1 MYEEPNA
8 VTVSSLYFPACAY
21 LHMHICKC
29 FSMSY
34 ISLLQFD
41 GPKPL
46 HIAALMGSVD
56 IMKILINECGCKAD
70 LRNEVC
76 SKSHLIMTCTYIVC
90 YGNVNHEQ
98 KDSWVYTC
106 SMFGTLTAIFIFIF
120 LGEIFAFSWCNHN
133 PQNSILYP

>member
-1 MYEEPNA
+1 
-8 VTVSSLYFPACAY
+8 
-21 LHMHICKC
+21 
-29 FSMSY
+29 MSC

-56 IMKILINECGCKAD
+56 IMRMLINECGCKAD

-98 KDSWVYTC
+98 KDSWEFYGQDFNYHNLVFVF
-106 SMFGTLTAIFIFIF
+106 SGDIF
-120 LGEIFAFSWCNHN
+120 LLFSWFNHN
-133 PQNSILYP
+133 LQKFIVYV